1 MSELEILNKFILI
14 IIMDYE
20 EGEDQENYQPPK

>member
-1 MSELEILNKFILI
+1 MIELEILNKFILI

-20 EGEDQENYQPPK
+20 EGEDKEYYQPPK